1 MKSELAREK
10 IESVLKEMDG
20 FTIGDERIVIPEEKR
35 IPYFTSST
43 NSSGKEHVTDLFF
56 QKEKLINKDS
66 SPFTYADYKTGD
78 SKEWAFMWWEGIEVK
93 FGEESAR
100 ITIASEMGSEETQ
113 GYIPF
118 DHIKPVGL
126 KQTFIR
132 YPLLLDVTWKDK
144 WTLLVTYKKAGYPQD
159 HSKVRTEEIPLYKVV
174 E

>member
-1 MKSELAREK
+1 MKSELAKEK

-20 FTIGDERIVIPEEKR
+20 FTIGDERIVMPEENR
-35 IPYFTSST
+35 IPYITSST
-43 NSSGKEHVTDLFF
+43 NPSGKEYVADLFF

-78 SKEWAFMWWEGIEVK
+78 SKEWAFMDWEFVGFK
-93 FGEESAR
+93 FGVEGVNIIIS
-100 ITIASEMGSEETQ
+100 SEIGSEEIQ

-126 KQTFIR
+126 KQTFIK